1 MIGNWSVVISF
12 SLLTPGLSQL
22 QIFTLLYL
30 PMFRSLPL
38 AKVLLYVL
46 LTTYAVITLIPFLWA
61 LSASFKPLSEIVSG
75 TPNFLP
81 QNFTLDNYRQIF
93 LQEPLFVRWLF
104 NSVVIAVSV
113 TLLNLLFNSMAGYAL
128 ARLSFVGKN
137 FWFFLILAVLAV
149 PAQITLI
156 PTFLI
161 LKAIGWL
168 NSYQGMIVPSM
179 VNATFIFMMRQF
191 FINFPQEL
199 EEAAQLDG
207 LNTIGIFRYI
217 ILPLAKPALAAQAI
231 FVFMG
236 SWNNFL
242 LPVVIL
248 FEPEMFTLPL
258 GLNTF
263 KGQYISYWNYIMAAS
278 MVFTLPALSIYAFFN
293 RYFIQSA
300 TFTGGKG

>member
-1 MIGNWSVVISF
+1 MVRRNLTLGKHTIQMMTRLF
-12 SLLTPGLSQL
+12 SSWK
-22 QIFTLLYL
+22 TLLYI
-30 PMFRSLPL
+30 
-38 AKVLLYVL
+38 L
-46 LTTYAVITLIPFLWA
+46 LTLYAVITLIPFLWA

-75 TPNFLP
+75 EPNFFP
-81 QNFTLDNYRQIF
+81 KSFTLDNYKQIF
-93 LQEPLFVRWLF
+93 FQEPLFLRWLF
-104 NSVVIAVSV
+104 NSVFIAITV

-128 ARLSFVGKN
+128 ARLQFRGKR

-161 LKAIGWL
+161 LKALGWL

-191 FINFPQEL
+191 FVNFPKEL

-207 LNTIGIFRYI
+207 LNTWGIFRHI
-217 ILPLAKPALAAQAI
+217 VLPLAKPALAAQAV

-242 LPVVIL
+242 LPIVIL
-248 FEPEMFTLPL
+248 FDPEMFTLPL

-263 KGQYISYWNYIMAAS
+263 KGQFISYWNYIMAAS
-278 MVFTLPALSIYAFFN
+278 MVFTLPALAIYAFFN
-293 RYFIQSA
+293 RYFIESV

>member
-1 MIGNWSVVISF
+1 MTKISPF
-12 SLLTPGLSQL
+12 SWLRV
-22 QIFTLLYL
+22 LLYL
-30 PMFRSLPL
+30 I
-38 AKVLLYVL
+38 
-46 LTTYAVITLIPFLWA
+46 LTLYAVITLIPFLWA
-61 LSASFKPLSEIVSG
+61 LSSSFKPLSEIVSG
-75 TPNFLP
+75 GQSFLP
-81 QNFTLDNYRQIF
+81 QNFTLDNYKQIF
-93 LQEPLFVRWLF
+93 LQEPLFWRWLF
-104 NSVVIAVSV
+104 NSVLIAVSV
-113 TLLNLLFNSMAGYAL
+113 TILNLLLNSMAGYAL
-128 ARLSFVGKN
+128 ARLRFAGKR
-137 FWFFLILAVLAV
+137 FWFLLILTVLAV

-191 FINFPQEL
+191 FVNFPREL

-207 LNTIGIFRYI
+207 LNTLGIFRHI
-217 ILPLAKPALAAQAI
+217 VLPLAKPALAAQAV

-248 FEPEMFTLPL
+248 FDPEMFTLPL

-278 MVFTLPALSIYAFFN
+278 MVFTLPALGIYAFFN
-293 RYFIQSA
+293 RYFIQSV

>member
-1 MIGNWSVVISF
+1 MTNTS
-12 SLLTPGLSQL
+12 GLSWL
-22 QIFTLLYL
+22 K
-30 PMFRSLPL
+30 
-38 AKVLLYVL
+38 ALLYVL
-46 LTTYAVITLIPFLWA
+46 LTLYAIVTLIPFLWA
-61 LSASFKPLSEIVSG
+61 LSASFKPLTEIVSG
-75 TPNFLP
+75 EPNFLP
-81 QNFTLDNYRQIF
+81 KHFTLDNYRQIF
-93 LQEPLFVRWLF
+93 LQEPLFWRWLF
-104 NSVVIAVSV
+104 NSVAIAVSV
-113 TLLNLLFNSMAGYAL
+113 TLLNLLLNSMAGYAL
-128 ARLSFVGKN
+128 ARLRFVGKR

-149 PAQITLI
+149 PTQITLI

-191 FINFPQEL
+191 FVNFPKEL

-207 LNTIGIFRYI
+207 LNTFGIFRHI
-217 ILPLAKPALAAQAI
+217 VLPLAKPALAAQAV

-242 LPVVIL
+242 LPIVIL
-248 FEPEMFTLPL
+248 FDPEMFTLPL

-278 MVFTLPALSIYAFFN
+278 MVFTLPALGIYAFFN
-293 RYFIQSA
+293 RYFIQSV

>member
-1 MIGNWSVVISF
+1 MKRDFSF
-12 SLLTPGLSQL
+12 WKIL
-22 QIFTLLYL
+22 Q
-30 PMFRSLPL
+30 
-38 AKVLLYVL
+38 YVL
-46 LTTYAVITLIPFLWA
+46 LTLYAVITLIPFLWA

-75 TPNFLP
+75 SPNFLP
-81 QNFTLDNYRQIF
+81 KNFTLDNYRQIF
-93 LQEPLFVRWLF
+93 FQEPLFFRWLF
-104 NSVVIAVSV
+104 NSIVIAISV
-113 TLLNLLFNSMAGYAL
+113 TILNLLCNSMAGYAL
-128 ARLSFVGKN
+128 ARLHFRGRR
-137 FWFFLILAVLAV
+137 FWFFLILAILAV
-149 PAQITLI
+149 PAQVTLI

-161 LKAIGWL
+161 LKALGWL
-168 NSYQGMIVPSM
+168 NSYQGMIIPSM

-191 FINFPQEL
+191 FVNFPKEL
-199 EEAAQLDG
+199 EEAAALDG
-207 LNTIGIFRYI
+207 LTPFGIFWRI
-217 ILPLAKPALAAQAI
+217 VLPLAKPAIAAQAV

-248 FEPEMFTLPL
+248 FDPEMFTLPL

-293 RYFIQSA
+293 QYFIQSV

>member
-1 MIGNWSVVISF
+1 MTRLF
-12 SLLTPGLSQL
+12 SSWK
-22 QIFTLLYL
+22 TLLYI
-30 PMFRSLPL
+30 
-38 AKVLLYVL
+38 L
-46 LTTYAVITLIPFLWA
+46 LTFYAVITLIPFLWA

-75 TPNFLP
+75 EPNFFP
-81 QNFTLDNYRQIF
+81 KSFTLDNYKQIF
-93 LQEPLFVRWLF
+93 FQEPLFLRWLF
-104 NSVVIAVSV
+104 NSVFIAITV

-128 ARLSFVGKN
+128 ARLQFRGKR

-161 LKAIGWL
+161 LKALGWL

-191 FINFPQEL
+191 FVNFPKEL

-207 LNTIGIFRYI
+207 LNTWGIFRHI
-217 ILPLAKPALAAQAI
+217 VLPLAKPALAAQAV

-242 LPVVIL
+242 LPIVIL
-248 FEPEMFTLPL
+248 FDPEMFTLPL

-263 KGQYISYWNYIMAAS
+263 KGQLISYWNYIMAAS
-278 MVFTLPALSIYAFFN
+278 MVFTLPALAIYAFFN
-293 RYFIQSA
+293 RYFIESV

>member
-1 MIGNWSVVISF
+1 MTNTS
-12 SLLTPGLSQL
+12 GLFWL
-22 QIFTLLYL
+22 K
-30 PMFRSLPL
+30 
-38 AKVLLYVL
+38 ALLYVL
-46 LTTYAVITLIPFLWA
+46 LTLYAIITLIPFLWA
-61 LSASFKPLSEIVSG
+61 FSASFKPLSEIVSG
-75 TPNFLP
+75 EPNFLP
-81 QNFTLDNYRQIF
+81 KNFTLDNYRQIF
-93 LQEPLFVRWLF
+93 LQEPLFWRWLF
-104 NSVVIAVSV
+104 NSVAIAISV
-113 TLLNLLFNSMAGYAL
+113 TLLNLLLNSMAGYAL
-128 ARLSFVGKN
+128 ARLHFVGKR

-168 NSYQGMIVPSM
+168 NSYQGMIAPSM

-191 FINFPQEL
+191 FVNFPKEL

-207 LNTIGIFRYI
+207 LNTFGIFRHI
-217 ILPLAKPALAAQAI
+217 VLPLAKPALAAQAV

-242 LPVVIL
+242 LPIVIL
-248 FEPEMFTLPL
+248 FDPEMFTLPL

-278 MVFTLPALSIYAFFN
+278 MVFTLPALGIYAFFN
-293 RYFIQSA
+293 RYFIQSV

>member
-1 MIGNWSVVISF
+1 MTKILRFPWLKI
-12 SLLTPGLSQL
+12 
-22 QIFTLLYL
+22 
-30 PMFRSLPL
+30 
-38 AKVLLYVL
+38 LLYVL
-46 LTTYAVITLIPFLWA
+46 LTLYAVITLIPFLWA
-61 LSASFKPLSEIVSG
+61 LSASFKPLSEIVG
-75 TPNFLP
+75 GEPNLIP
-81 QNFTLDNYRQIF
+81 QNFTFDNYKQIF
-93 LQEPLFVRWLF
+93 LQEPLFWRWLF
-104 NSVVIAVSV
+104 NSVLIALSV
-113 TLLNLLFNSMAGYAL
+113 TILNLLLNSMAGYAL
-128 ARLSFVGKN
+128 ARLRFAGKR
-137 FWFFLILAVLAV
+137 FWFLLILAVLAV

-168 NSYQGMIVPSM
+168 NTYQGMIVPSM

-191 FINFPQEL
+191 FVNFPKEL

-207 LNTIGIFRYI
+207 LNTLQIFRHI
-217 ILPLAKPALAAQAI
+217 VLPLAKPALAAQAV

-248 FEPEMFTLPL
+248 FDPEMFTLPL

-278 MVFTLPALSIYAFFN
+278 MVFTLPALGIYAFFN
-293 RYFIQSA
+293 RYFIQSV

>member
-1 MIGNWSVVISF
+1 MTNISRF
-12 SLLTPGLSQL
+12 SWL
-22 QIFTLLYL
+22 
-30 PMFRSLPL
+30 R
-38 AKVLLYVL
+38 VLLYVL
-46 LTTYAVITLIPFLWA
+46 LTIYGVITLIPFLWA
-61 LSASFKPLSEIVSG
+61 LSASFKPLSEIVGG

-81 QNFTLDNYRQIF
+81 QNFTLDNYKQIF
-93 LQEPLFVRWLF
+93 LQEPLFWRWLF
-104 NSVVIAVSV
+104 NSVLIAVSV
-113 TLLNLLFNSMAGYAL
+113 TILNLLLNSMAGYAL
-128 ARLSFVGKN
+128 ARLRFAGKR
-137 FWFFLILAVLAV
+137 FWFLLILAVLAV

-191 FINFPQEL
+191 FVNFPREL

-207 LNTIGIFRYI
+207 LNTLGIFRHI
-217 ILPLAKPALAAQAI
+217 VLPLAKPALAAQAV

-248 FEPEMFTLPL
+248 FDPEMFTLPL

-278 MVFTLPALSIYAFFN
+278 MVFTLPALGIYAFFN
-293 RYFIQSA
+293 RYFIQSV

>member
-1 MIGNWSVVISF
+1 MMGISRF
-12 SLLTPGLSQL
+12 PWL
-22 QIFTLLYL
+22 
-30 PMFRSLPL
+30 
-38 AKVLLYVL
+38 KVLLYII
-46 LTTYAVITLIPFLWA
+46 LTLYAILTLIPFLWA
-61 LSASFKPLSEIVSG
+61 ISASFKPLSEIISG
-75 TPNFLP
+75 ELNFFP

-93 LQEPLFVRWLF
+93 IQEPLFWRWVL

-128 ARLSFVGKN
+128 ARLNFVGKH
-137 FWFFLILAVLAV
+137 FWFFLILALLAV

-161 LKAIGWL
+161 LKAMGWL
-168 NSYQGMIVPSM
+168 NSYQGMIVPGM

-191 FINFPQEL
+191 FVNFPKEL
-199 EEAAQLDG
+199 EEAGQLDG
-207 LNTIGIFRYI
+207 LNTVGIFRHI
-217 ILPLAKPALAAQAI
+217 VLPLAKPALAAQAV

-242 LPVVIL
+242 LPIVIL
-248 FEPEMFTLPL
+248 FDPEMFTLPL
-258 GLNTF
+258 GLNSF

-278 MVFTLPALSIYAFFN
+278 MIFTLPALGIYAFFN
-293 RYFIQSA
+293 RYFIQGA

>member
-1 MIGNWSVVISF
+1 MKRF
-12 SLLTPGLSQL
+12 FPSL
-22 QIFTLLYL
+22 
-30 PMFRSLPL
+30 
-38 AKVLLYVL
+38 KVLLYIVL
-46 LTTYAVITLIPFLWA
+46 TLYAVITLIPFLWA

-75 TPNFLP
+75 EPNFLP
-81 QNFTLDNYRQIF
+81 KNFTLDNYKQIF
-93 LQEPLFVRWLF
+93 VQEPLFLRWLF
-104 NSVVIAVSV
+104 NSVVIAIAV
-113 TLLNLLFNSMAGYAL
+113 TLLNLIFNSMAGYAL
-128 ARLSFVGKN
+128 ARLRFAGRN

-161 LKAIGWL
+161 LKTLGWL
-168 NSYQGMIVPSM
+168 NSYQGMIIPSM

-191 FINFPQEL
+191 FINFPREL

-207 LNTIGIFRYI
+207 LNTFGIFRHI
-217 ILPLAKPALAAQAI
+217 VLPLAKPALAAQAV

-242 LPVVIL
+242 LPLVIL
-248 FEPEMFTLPL
+248 FDPEMFTLPL

-278 MVFTLPALSIYAFFN
+278 MVFTLPALAIYAFFN
-293 RYFIQSA
+293 RYFIESV

>member
-1 MIGNWSVVISF
+1 MVRRNLSLGKHTIQMMTRLF
-12 SLLTPGLSQL
+12 STWKALLYILLTL
-22 QIFTLLYL
+22 
-30 PMFRSLPL
+30 
-38 AKVLLYVL
+38 
-46 LTTYAVITLIPFLWA
+46 YAVITLIPFLWA

-75 TPNFLP
+75 EPNFFP
-81 QNFTLDNYRQIF
+81 KNFTLNNYKQIF
-93 LQEPLFVRWLF
+93 FQEPLFLRWLF
-104 NSVVIAVSV
+104 NSVFIAISV

-128 ARLSFVGKN
+128 ARLRFRGKR

-161 LKAIGWL
+161 LKVLGWL

-191 FINFPQEL
+191 FVNFPKEL

-207 LNTIGIFRYI
+207 LNTWGIFRHI
-217 ILPLAKPALAAQAI
+217 VLPLAKPALAAQAV

-242 LPVVIL
+242 LPIVIL
-248 FEPEMFTLPL
+248 FDPEMFTLPL
-258 GLNTF
+258 GLNSF
-263 KGQYISYWNYIMAAS
+263 KGQFISYWNYIMAAS
-278 MVFTLPALSIYAFFN
+278 MVFTLPALAIYAFFN
-293 RYFIQSA
+293 RYFIESV